1 VKLVRTI
8 GEMRAVR
15 APLDAPFGFV
25 PTMGALHEGHLS
37 LVRLAREGCPR
48 VGASVFVNP
57 TQFNDKRDLAR
68 YPRTL
73 ERDMEMLRTAGCDV
87 VFAPEPGE
95 IYPEGFSTTID
106 VGPVTRPL
114 EGAMR
119 PGHFNGVAVV
129 VTKLLNIVRPTH
141 AVFGQKD
148 AQQLA
153 VIRRMVRD
161 LDLAVEILAGPTMR
175 EADGLAMSSRNALLT
190 TEDRAAAP
198 VLCRA
203 LNAARQA
210 YAAGEREGAVLRVG
224 MTTMIAAEARA
235 VQEYV
240 SVADPV
246 SLEEIARVGNA
257 GALVSLAVRF
267 GAVRLIDNVVLP
279 PS

>member
-1 VKLVRTI
+1 
-8 GEMRAVR
+8 MRATR

-37 LVRLAREGCPR
+37 LVRLARERCPR
-48 VGASVFVNP
+48 VGVSVFVNP
-57 TQFNDKRDLAR
+57 MQFNDKRDLER

-73 ERDMEMLRTAGCDV
+73 DRDMEMLRAAGCDV

-129 VTKLLNIVRPTH
+129 VTKLLNIVRPTY

-161 LDLAVEILAGPTMR
+161 LDLAVEVLAGPTMR

-190 TEDRAAAP
+190 VEDRAAAP
-198 VLCRA
+198 VLYRA
-203 LNAARQA
+203 LNAAREA
-210 YAAGEREGAVLRVG
+210 YAAGEREGEVLRVW
-224 MTTMIAAEARA
+224 MTAMIAAEARA
-235 VQEYV
+235 VPEYV

-246 SLEEIARVGNA
+246 TLEEIARVGNA
-257 GALVSLAVRF
+257 GALVSLAARF

>member
-1 VKLVRTI
+1 
-8 GEMRAVR
+8 MREAR

-37 LVRLAREGCPR
+37 LVRLARERCPR
-48 VGASVFVNP
+48 VAASIFVNP
-57 TQFNDKRDLAR
+57 TQFNDKRDLER
-68 YPRTL
+68 YPRDL
-73 ERDMEMLRTAGCDV
+73 ERDAEMLRGAGCDV
-87 VFAPEPGE
+87 VFVPEPGE
-95 IYPEGFSTTID
+95 IYPEGFSTAID

-114 EGAMR
+114 EGSMR

-129 VTKLLNIVRPTH
+129 VTKLLNIVRPSH

-161 LDLAVEILAGPTMR
+161 LDLAVEIVAGPTMR

-190 TEDRAAAP
+190 VEDRAAAP
-198 VLCRA
+198 VLYRA
-203 LNAARQA
+203 LTSARDA
-210 YAAGEREGAVLRVG
+210 HAAGERDGEALRARMTVLLKAEPR
-224 MTTMIAAEARA
+224 AAA
-235 VQEYV
+235 EYV
-240 SVADPV
+240 SVADPTT
-246 SLEEIARVGNA
+246 LAELDRVGPV
-257 GALVSLAVRF
+257 GALASLAVRF

>member
-8 GEMRAVR
+8 GEMRATR

-37 LVRLAREGCPR
+37 LVRLARERCPR
-48 VGASVFVNP
+48 VGVSVFVNP
-57 TQFNDKRDLAR
+57 MQFNDKRDLER

-73 ERDMEMLRTAGCDV
+73 DRDMEMLRAAGCDV

-175 EADGLAMSSRNALLT
+175 EADGLAMSSRNALLAV
-190 TEDRAAAP
+190 EDRAAAP
-198 VLCRA
+198 VLYRA
-203 LNAARQA
+203 LNAAREA
-210 YAAGEREGAVLRVG
+210 YAAGEREGEVLRVW
-224 MTTMIAAEARA
+224 MTAMIAAEARA
-235 VQEYV
+235 VPEYV

-246 SLEEIARVGNA
+246 TLEEIARVGNA
-257 GALVSLAVRF
+257 GALVSLAARF

>member
-1 VKLVRTI
+1 MKLVRTI
-8 GEMRAVR
+8 GAMREFR

-37 LVRLAREGCPR
+37 LVRLARQLCPR
-48 VGASVFVNP
+48 VAVSIFVNP
-57 TQFNDKRDLAR
+57 TQFNDKRDLER
-68 YPRTL
+68 YPRDL
-73 ERDMEMLRTAGCDV
+73 ERDAEMLRGAGCDF
-87 VFAPEPGE
+87 VFAPEASE
-95 IYPEGFSTTID
+95 IYPDGFSTAID

-161 LDLAVEILAGPTMR
+161 LDMGVEIVAGPTTR

-190 TEDRAAAP
+190 AEDRAAAP
-198 VLCRA
+198 ALWRA
-203 LNAARQA
+203 LSAVRDAH
-210 YAAGEREGAVLRVG
+210 AAGERDAGALRARMNAILG
-224 MTTMIAAEARA
+224 AEKRAAP
-235 VQEYV
+235 EYA

-246 SLEEIARVGNA
+246 TLAELERVGAA

-267 GAVRLIDNVVLP
+267 GPVRLIDNVVLP
-279 PS
+279 AT

>member
-1 VKLVRTI
+1 MKLVRAI
-8 GEMRAVR
+8 REMREVR

-25 PTMGALHEGHLS
+25 PTMGALHAGHLS
-37 LVRLAREGCPR
+37 LVRRARDLCPR
-48 VGASVFVNP
+48 VGASIFVNP
-57 TQFNDKRDLAR
+57 AQFNDKRDLER

-73 ERDMEMLRTAGCDV
+73 ERDLEMLRGAGCEV
-87 VFAPEPGE
+87 VFAPEPSE
-95 IYPEGFSTTID
+95 IYPDGFSTSID
-106 VGPVTRPL
+106 VGPVARPL

-161 LDLAVEILAGPTMR
+161 LDLPVEIVAGPTMR

-190 TEDRAAAP
+190 AEDRAAAP
-198 VLCRA
+198 IVWQALSAVGDAYSRGERDAGLLRGLMSGVLSRERRA
-203 LNAARQA
+203 LP
-210 YAAGEREGAVLRVG
+210 
-224 MTTMIAAEARA
+224 
-235 VQEYV
+235 EYV

-246 SLEEIARVGNA
+246 TLVELEQIGPA
-257 GALVSLAVRF
+257 GALVSLAVKF
-267 GAVRLIDNVVLP
+267 GAVRLIDNVVLGP
-279 PS
+279 R

>member
-1 VKLVRTI
+1 
-8 GEMRAVR
+8 MREVR

-37 LVRLAREGCPR
+37 LVRLARLLCPR
-48 VGASVFVNP
+48 VAVSIFVNP
-57 TQFNDKRDLAR
+57 TQFNDKRDLER
-68 YPRTL
+68 YPRDL
-73 ERDMEMLRTAGCDV
+73 ERDAELLRGAGCDV
-87 VFAPEPGE
+87 VFAPEARE
-95 IYPEGFSTTID
+95 IYPEGFSTAID

-161 LDLAVEILAGPTMR
+161 LDMSVEIVAGPTSR

-190 TEDRAAAP
+190 IEDRAAAP
-198 VLCRA
+198 VLWRA
-203 LNAARQA
+203 LSAVRDGH
-210 YAAGEREGAVLRVG
+210 AAGERDADVLRALMNAILG
-224 MTTMIAAEARA
+224 AEKRAAP
-235 VQEYV
+235 EYV

-246 SLEEIARVGNA
+246 TLAELDRVGAA
-257 GALVSLAVRF
+257 GALVSLAVCF
-267 GAVRLIDNVVLP
+267 GPVRLIDNVVLP
-279 PS
+279 AT

>member
-1 VKLVRTI
+1 
-8 GEMRAVR
+8 MREFR

-37 LVRLAREGCPR
+37 LVRLARQLCPR
-48 VGASVFVNP
+48 VAVSIFVNP
-57 TQFNDKRDLAR
+57 TQFNDKRDLER
-68 YPRTL
+68 YPRDL
-73 ERDMEMLRTAGCDV
+73 ERDAEMLRGAGCDF
-87 VFAPEPGE
+87 VFAPEASE
-95 IYPEGFSTTID
+95 IYPDGFSTAID

-161 LDLAVEILAGPTMR
+161 LDMGVEIVAGPTTR

-190 TEDRAAAP
+190 AEDRAAAP
-198 VLCRA
+198 ALWRA
-203 LNAARQA
+203 LSAVRDAH
-210 YAAGEREGAVLRVG
+210 AAGERDAGALRARMNAILG
-224 MTTMIAAEARA
+224 AEKRAAP
-235 VQEYV
+235 EYA

-246 SLEEIARVGNA
+246 TLAELERVGAA

-267 GAVRLIDNVVLP
+267 GPVRLIDNVVLP
-279 PS
+279 AT

>member
-8 GEMRAVR
+8 AAMRAAR
-15 APLDAPFGFV
+15 APLDAPFGYV

-37 LVRLAREGCPR
+37 LVRLARQHCPR
-48 VGASVFVNP
+48 VGASIFVNP
-57 TQFNDKRDLAR
+57 AQFNDKRDLER

-73 ERDMEMLRTAGCDV
+73 ERDMEMLGAAGCDV

-95 IYPEGFSTTID
+95 VYPEGFSTAID

-153 VIRRMVRD
+153 VIRRLVRD
-161 LDLAVEILAGPTMR
+161 LDLAVEIVPGPTMR
-175 EADGLAMSSRNALLT
+175 EADGLAMSSRNALLAP
-190 TEDRAAAP
+190 EDRAAAP
-198 VLCRA
+198 VLWRA
-203 LNAARQA
+203 LSAVRDA
-210 YAAGEREGAVLRVG
+210 YVSGERDAAVLRG
-224 MTTMIAAEARA
+224 RMSAILGGEARA
-235 VQEYV
+235 VPEYA

-246 SLEEIARVGNA
+246 TLAELDHVGGA

-279 PS
+279 GV

>member
-8 GEMRAVR
+8 GAMREVR

-37 LVRLAREGCPR
+37 LVRLARTLCPR
-48 VGASVFVNP
+48 VAVSIFVNP
-57 TQFNDKRDLAR
+57 TQFNDKRDLER
-68 YPRTL
+68 YPRNL
-73 ERDMEMLRTAGCDV
+73 ERDAEMLRGAGCDV
-87 VFAPEPGE
+87 VFAPEASE
-95 IYPEGFSTTID
+95 IYPDGFSTAID

-161 LDLAVEILAGPTMR
+161 LDMGLEIVAGPTSR

-190 TEDRAAAP
+190 AEDRAAAP
-198 VLCRA
+198 VLWRA
-203 LNAARQA
+203 LSAMRDAH
-210 YAAGEREGAVLRVG
+210 AAGERDADVLRARMNAILG
-224 MTTMIAAEARA
+224 TEKRAAP
-235 VQEYV
+235 EYA

-246 SLEEIARVGNA
+246 TLAELERVGA
-257 GALVSLAVRF
+257 DGALVSLAVRF
-267 GAVRLIDNVVLP
+267 GAVRLIDNVVLG
-279 PS
+279 

>member
-1 VKLVRTI
+1 
-8 GEMRAVR
+8 MREAR

-37 LVRLAREGCPR
+37 LVRLARQRCPR
-48 VGASVFVNP
+48 VGASIFVNP
-57 TQFNDKRDLAR
+57 AQFNDKKDLER

-73 ERDMEMLRTAGCDV
+73 ERDMEMLRGAGCDV
-87 VFAPEPGE
+87 VFAPEAGE
-95 IYPEGFSTTID
+95 VYPDGFSTTID

-114 EGAMR
+114 EGTMR

-153 VIRRMVRD
+153 VIRRLVRD
-161 LDLAVEILAGPTMR
+161 LDLAVEIVPGPTMR
-175 EADGLAMSSRNALLT
+175 ERDGLAMSSRNELLT
-190 TEDRAAAP
+190 AEDRAAAP
-198 VLCRA
+198 VVWRA
-203 LNAARQA
+203 LSGTLDA
-210 YAAGEREGAVLRVG
+210 YTAGERDAAVLRTRMSAILASEG
-224 MTTMIAAEARA
+224 RAAP
-235 VQEYV
+235 EYV

-246 SLEEIARVGNA
+246 TLAELERIGPA

-279 PS
+279 GG

>member
-1 VKLVRTI
+1 
-8 GEMRAVR
+8 MREVR

-37 LVRLAREGCPR
+37 LVRLARTLCPR
-48 VGASVFVNP
+48 VGVSVFVNP
-57 TQFNDKRDLAR
+57 TQFNDKKDLER

-73 ERDMEMLRTAGCDV
+73 ERDMEMLREAGCDV
-87 VFAPEPGE
+87 VFAPEPSD
-95 IYPEGFSTTID
+95 IYPEGFSTVID

-129 VTKLLNIVRPTH
+129 VTKLLNIAQPTH

-161 LDLAVEILAGPTMR
+161 LNMPVEIVAGPTMR
-175 EADGLAMSSRNALLT
+175 ESDGLAMSSRNALLT
-190 TEDRAAAP
+190 AEDRAAAP
-198 VLCRA
+198 VLYRA
-203 LNAARQA
+203 LSAARDA
-210 YAAGEREGAVLRVG
+210 YAGGERSGDALRAR
-224 MTTMIAAEARA
+224 MTTLLAAETRA
-235 VQEYV
+235 APEYV

-246 SLEEIARVGNA
+246 TLAELEHVGRA

-279 PS
+279 PT

>member
-8 GEMRAVR
+8 AAMRAARV
-15 APLDAPFGFV
+15 PLDAPFGFV

-37 LVRLAREGCPR
+37 LVRLARERCPR
-48 VGASVFVNP
+48 VAASIFVNP
-57 TQFNDKRDLAR
+57 TQFNDKRDLDR

-73 ERDMEMLRTAGCDV
+73 ERDMEMLRSTGCDV

-95 IYPEGFSTTID
+95 VYPEEFSTSIN
-106 VGPVTRPL
+106 VGPVTLPL

-129 VTKLLNIVRPTH
+129 VTKLLNIVQPTH

-161 LDLAVEILAGPTMR
+161 LDLPVEIVAGPTIR

-190 TEDRAAAP
+190 ADDRAAAP
-198 VLCRA
+198 VLWRA
-203 LNAARQA
+203 LSAARES
-210 YAAGEREGAVLRVG
+210 YGRGERTAEVLRAKMRDMLG
-224 MTTMIAAEARA
+224 AESRAAA
-235 VQEYV
+235 EYV
-240 SVADPV
+240 SIADPV
-246 SLEEIARVGNA
+246 TLSELERVGPA

-279 PS
+279 GA

>member
-8 GEMRAVR
+8 AAMREAR
-15 APLDAPFGFV
+15 ASLDAPFGFV
-25 PTMGALHEGHLS
+25 PTMGALHAGHLS
-37 LVRLAREGCPR
+37 LVRLARERCPR
-48 VGASVFVNP
+48 VAASVFVNP
-57 TQFNDKRDLAR
+57 TQFNDKRDLER

-73 ERDMEMLRTAGCDV
+73 ERDAEMLRGAGCDV
-87 VFAPEPGE
+87 VFAPEPSE

-129 VTKLLNIVRPTH
+129 VTKLLNIVQPTH

-153 VIRRMVRD
+153 VIRQMVRD
-161 LDLAVEILAGPTMR
+161 LDLPVEIVAGPTMR
-175 EADGLAMSSRNALLT
+175 EPDGLAMSSRNALLT
-190 TEDRAAAP
+190 AEDRAAAP
-198 VLCRA
+198 VLWQA
-203 LNAARQA
+203 LSAVRDA
-210 YAAGEREGAVLRVG
+210 YAGGERDAATLRARMSAILG
-224 MTTMIAAEARA
+224 QESRAAP
-235 VQEYV
+235 EYV

-246 SLEEIARVGNA
+246 TLAELERIGAE

-267 GAVRLIDNVVLP
+267 GAVRLIDNVVLG
-279 PS
+279 

>member
-1 VKLVRTI
+1 
-8 GEMRAVR
+8 MREVR

-37 LVRLAREGCPR
+37 LVRLARERCPR
-48 VGASVFVNP
+48 VAASIFVNP
-57 TQFNDKRDLAR
+57 TQFNDKKDLER

-87 VFAPEPGE
+87 VFAPEPGD
-95 IYPEGFSTTID
+95 IYPDGFSTAID
-106 VGPVTRPL
+106 VGAVTRPL

-161 LDLAVEILAGPTMR
+161 LDLPVEIVAGPTMR

-190 TEDRAAAP
+190 AEDRMAAP
-198 VLCRA
+198 VLYRA
-203 LNAARQA
+203 LCAVREA
-210 YAAGEREGAVLRVG
+210 YAAGERSGDVLRAQMSKALG
-224 MTTMIAAEARA
+224 AEGRAAP
-235 VQEYV
+235 EYV
-240 SVADPV
+240 SVAHPV
-246 SLEEIARVGNA
+246 TLAELDRVGPE
-257 GALVSLAVRF
+257 GALVSLAVRL
-267 GAVRLIDNVVLP
+267 GAVRLIDNVVLTGV
-279 PS
+279 

>member
-1 VKLVRTI
+1 
-8 GEMRAVR
+8 MREAR
-15 APLDAPFGFV
+15 APLDASFGFV

-37 LVRLAREGCPR
+37 LVRLARERCSR

-57 TQFNDKRDLAR
+57 TQFNDKRDLER

-73 ERDMEMLRTAGCDV
+73 ERDAEMLRGAGCDV

-95 IYPEGFSTTID
+95 VYPDGFATAID

-129 VTKLLNIVRPTH
+129 VTKLLNIVQPTH

-153 VIRRMVRD
+153 VIRRLVRD
-161 LDLAVEILAGPTMR
+161 LDLPVEIVAGPTMR
-175 EADGLAMSSRNALLT
+175 EPDGLAMSSRNALLT
-190 TEDRAAAP
+190 SEDRMAAP
-198 VLCRA
+198 VVWRA
-203 LNAARQA
+203 LSAARDV
-210 YAAGEREGAVLRVG
+210 YATGERDATVLRTCMGGVLEAEER
-224 MTTMIAAEARA
+224 AAP
-235 VQEYV
+235 EYV
-240 SVADPV
+240 SVADPTTLAE
-246 SLEEIARVGNA
+246 LERIGPS

-279 PS
+279 GR

>member
-8 GEMRAVR
+8 AAMREAR

-37 LVRLAREGCPR
+37 LVARARELCPR
-48 VGASVFVNP
+48 VAASVFVNP
-57 TQFNDKRDLAR
+57 TQFNDKRDLER

-73 ERDMEMLRTAGCDV
+73 ERDLEMLRGAGCGV

-95 IYPEGFSTTID
+95 VYPDGFSTSID

-129 VTKLLNIVRPTH
+129 VTKLLNIVQPTH

-161 LDLAVEILAGPTMR
+161 LDLPVEIVAGPTMR

-190 TEDRAAAP
+190 PEDRLAAP
-198 VLCRA
+198 VLWRA
-203 LNAARQA
+203 LSAAREA
-210 YAAGEREGAVLRVG
+210 YAAGERSAPALRSRMSG
-224 MTTMIAAEARA
+224 ILNEELRAAP
-235 VQEYV
+235 EYV
-240 SVADPV
+240 SVADPAT
-246 SLEEIARVGNA
+246 LAELDTIGIN
-257 GALVSLAVRF
+257 GALVSMAVRF
-267 GAVRLIDNVVLP
+267 GAVRLIDNIVLGP
-279 PS
+279 R

>member
-8 GEMRAVR
+8 VAMREAR

-37 LVRLAREGCPR
+37 LVRLARERCPR
-48 VGASVFVNP
+48 VGASIFVNP
-57 TQFNDKRDLAR
+57 TQFNDKRDLER

-73 ERDMEMLRTAGCDV
+73 ERDLEMLRGAGCDV

-95 IYPEGFSTTID
+95 VYPVGFSTAID

-114 EGAMR
+114 EGTMR

-153 VIRRMVRD
+153 VIRRLVRD
-161 LDLAVEILAGPTMR
+161 LDLPVEIVPGPTMR
-175 EADGLAMSSRNALLT
+175 EADGLAMSSRNALLAP
-190 TEDRAAAP
+190 EDRAAAP
-198 VLCRA
+198 VLWRA
-203 LNAARQA
+203 LSAARDA
-210 YAAGEREGAVLRVG
+210 YASGERDAVVLRG
-224 MTTMIAAEARA
+224 RMSAILGGEARA
-235 VQEYV
+235 VPEYV
-240 SVADPV
+240 SIADPAT
-246 SLEEIARVGNA
+246 LAELNRVGGA

-267 GAVRLIDNVVLP
+267 GTVRLIDNVVLP
-279 PS
+279 GV

>member
-1 VKLVRTI
+1 
-8 GEMRAVR
+8 MREVR

-37 LVRLAREGCPR
+37 LVRRARDLCPR
-48 VGASVFVNP
+48 VGASIFVNP
-57 TQFNDKRDLAR
+57 VQFNDKRDLER

-73 ERDMEMLRTAGCDV
+73 ERDLEMLRGAGCEV
-87 VFAPEPGE
+87 VFAPEPSE
-95 IYPEGFSTTID
+95 IYPDGFSTSID
-106 VGPVTRPL
+106 VGPVARPL

-161 LDLAVEILAGPTMR
+161 LDLAVEIVAGPTMR

-190 TEDRAAAP
+190 EADRAAAP
-198 VLCRA
+198 VVWQA
-203 LNAARQA
+203 LSAVGDA
-210 YAAGEREGAVLRVG
+210 YGRGERDAALLRGLMNGVLGR
-224 MTTMIAAEARA
+224 ERRA
-235 VQEYV
+235 VPEYV

-246 SLEEIARVGNA
+246 TLAELEQIGPA
-257 GALVSLAVRF
+257 GALVSLAVKF
-267 GAVRLIDNVVLP
+267 GAVRLIDNVVLGP
-279 PS
+279 R

>member
-1 VKLVRTI
+1 
-8 GEMRAVR
+8 MREVR

-25 PTMGALHEGHLS
+25 PTMGALHAGHLS
-37 LVRLAREGCPR
+37 LVRRARDLCPR
-48 VGASVFVNP
+48 AGASIFVNP
-57 TQFNDKRDLAR
+57 AQFNDKRDLER

-73 ERDMEMLRTAGCDV
+73 ERDLEMLRGAGCEV
-87 VFAPEPGE
+87 VFAPEPSE
-95 IYPEGFSTTID
+95 IYPDGFSTSID
-106 VGPVTRPL
+106 VGPVARPL

-161 LDLAVEILAGPTMR
+161 LDLPVEIVAGPTMR

-190 TEDRAAAP
+190 AEDRAAAP
-198 VLCRA
+198 IVWQALSAVGDAYSRGERDAGLLRGLMSGVLSRERRA
-203 LNAARQA
+203 LP
-210 YAAGEREGAVLRVG
+210 
-224 MTTMIAAEARA
+224 
-235 VQEYV
+235 EYV

-246 SLEEIARVGNA
+246 TLVELEQIGPA
-257 GALVSLAVRF
+257 GALVSLAVKF
-267 GAVRLIDNVVLP
+267 GAVRLIDNVVLGP
-279 PS
+279 R

>member
-1 VKLVRTI
+1 MKLVRTI
-8 GEMRAVR
+8 AAMREAR
-15 APLDAPFGFV
+15 APLDALFGFV

-37 LVRLAREGCPR
+37 LVRLARERCPR
-48 VGASVFVNP
+48 VGASIFVNP
-57 TQFNDKRDLAR
+57 AQFNDTRDLER

-73 ERDMEMLRTAGCDV
+73 ERDMEMLRGAGCDV
-87 VFAPEPGE
+87 VFAPEAGE
-95 IYPEGFSTTID
+95 VYPDGFSTGID

-153 VIRRMVRD
+153 VIRRLVRD
-161 LDLAVEILAGPTMR
+161 LDLAVEIVPGPTMR
-175 EADGLAMSSRNALLT
+175 EADGLAMSSRNALLMPG
-190 TEDRAAAP
+190 DRAAAP
-198 VLCRA
+198 VLWRA
-203 LNAARQA
+203 LSAARDT
-210 YAAGEREGAVLRVG
+210 YALGERDATALRG
-224 MTTMIAAEARA
+224 RMSAILGAEARA
-235 VQEYV
+235 VPEYV

-246 SLEEIARVGNA
+246 TLTELEHVGGT

-279 PS
+279 GA

>member
-1 VKLVRTI
+1 
-8 GEMRAVR
+8 MREVR
-15 APLDAPFGFV
+15 APLDARFGFV

-37 LVRLAREGCPR
+37 LVRLARERCPR
-48 VGASVFVNP
+48 VGASIFVNP
-57 TQFNDKRDLAR
+57 TQFNDKKDLER

-73 ERDMEMLRTAGCDV
+73 ERDMDMLRGAGCDV

-95 IYPEGFSTTID
+95 VYPDGFATAID

-129 VTKLLNIVRPTH
+129 VTKLLNIVQPTH

-153 VIRRMVRD
+153 VIRRLVRD
-161 LDLAVEILAGPTMR
+161 LDLPVEVIAGPTLR

-190 TEDRAAAP
+190 AEDRAAAP
-198 VLCRA
+198 VVWRA
-203 LNAARQA
+203 LSAAREA
-210 YAAGEREGAVLRVG
+210 YAVGERDAAALRTRMSAVLQAEGR
-224 MTTMIAAEARA
+224 AAP
-235 VQEYV
+235 EYV
-240 SVADPV
+240 SVADPTT
-246 SLEEIARVGNA
+246 LAELQRIGAG

-279 PS
+279 GS

>member
-8 GEMRAVR
+8 GAMREVR

-37 LVRLAREGCPR
+37 LVRLARTLCPR
-48 VGASVFVNP
+48 VAVSIFVNP
-57 TQFNDKRDLAR
+57 TQFNDKRDLER
-68 YPRTL
+68 YPRNL
-73 ERDMEMLRTAGCDV
+73 ERDAEMLRGAGCDV
-87 VFAPEPGE
+87 VFAPEASE
-95 IYPEGFSTTID
+95 IYPDGFSTAID

-153 VIRRMVRD
+153 VIRRLVRD
-161 LDLAVEILAGPTMR
+161 LDMGLEIVAGPTSR

-190 TEDRAAAP
+190 AEDRAAAP
-198 VLCRA
+198 VLWRA
-203 LNAARQA
+203 LSAVRDA
-210 YAAGEREGAVLRVG
+210 YAAGDRDAGALRAR
-224 MTTMIAAEARA
+224 MNAILSAEKRA
-235 VQEYV
+235 TPEYA

-246 SLEEIARVGNA
+246 TLAELERVGA
-257 GALVSLAVRF
+257 DGALVSLAVRF
-267 GAVRLIDNVVLP
+267 GAVRLIDNVVLG
-279 PS
+279 

>member
-1 VKLVRTI
+1 
-8 GEMRAVR
+8 MREARV
-15 APLDAPFGFV
+15 PLDAPFGFV
-25 PTMGALHEGHLS
+25 PTMGALHAGHLS
-37 LVRLAREGCPR
+37 LVARARELCPR
-48 VGASVFVNP
+48 VAASIFVNP
-57 TQFNDKRDLAR
+57 TQFNDSRDLER
-68 YPRTL
+68 YPRTP
-73 ERDMEMLRTAGCDV
+73 ERDLDMLRQAGCDV
-87 VFAPEPGE
+87 VFAPDPSE
-95 IYPEGFSTTID
+95 IYPAGFTTSID

-161 LDLAVEILAGPTMR
+161 LDLAVEIVAGPTMR

-190 TEDRAAAP
+190 QDDRAAAP
-198 VLCRA
+198 VLWQA
-203 LNAARQA
+203 LRAARDA
-210 YAAGEREGAVLRVG
+210 YASGERDADVLRA
-224 MTTMIAAEARA
+224 TMSALLREQPRAAP
-235 VQEYV
+235 EYV

-246 SLEEIARVGNA
+246 TLSELQRVESG

-267 GAVRLIDNVVLP
+267 GPVRLIDNVVLG
-279 PS
+279 